1 MTRTAGPYLSSIA
14 AKLRYLY
21 CMSLQLESFPI
32 RGLLKWNSLFVL
44 SLVSGALFSPLM
56 ARAQGAAKPAPD
68 VIVFTN
74 GDQLTGTLERAAG
87 DSFVFKSDIVGE
99 VTVSADKIKEL
110 HAGGKF
116 VALKKDE
123 KITRTSKKPGNITY
137 ADNTITLADEASSN
151 APEAVPVKNLAY
163 LIDSATFNQEVTSNP
178 GIWYGWKGSV
188 SGGITLIESTSY
200 GETFTAAVSL
210 IRAIPTVSFLP
221 PRTRSTVNVLET
233 YGKLTQPTVP
243 QTTPPTPD
251 SVAKTNIFHADAEHD
266 KYFTPR
272 IYGLVGVS
280 FDHNYSQGLNLQ
292 QIYGGGIGWTV
303 IQTPVQEFDVKADVH
318 YERQNFQPPTPSKD
332 LVGSSFTEFYHRTLP
347 AKILFT
353 ETGTF
358 IPAWNDSNAYSAIFA
373 AGLTVPTYK
382 RFSLNLNVL
391 DNYLHEPAIGYK
403 NNSFQ
408 FITAVVY
415 TLK

>member
-1 MTRTAGPYLSSIA
+1 MT
-14 AKLRYLY
+14 
-21 CMSLQLESFPI
+21 LQLEFSPI
-32 RGLLKWNSLFVL
+32 RGLVKLNSLLVL
-44 SLVSGALFSPLM
+44 SLISGVLFQPM
-56 ARAQGAAKPAPD
+56 KAGAQAAAAKPAPD

-74 GDQLTGTLERAAG
+74 GDQLTGTLERATG

-99 VTVSADKIKEL
+99 VTVTADKIKEL

-116 VALKKDE
+116 VALKKNE
-123 KITRTSKKPGNITY
+123 KITRTSKKPAGITY
-137 ADNTITLADEASSN
+137 ADSVISLSDESSSTT
-151 APEAVPVKNLAY
+151 PETVPVKDLAY
-163 LIDSATFNQEVTSNP
+163 LIDSDTYTKEVTSNP
-178 GIWYGWKGSV
+178 GIWYGWHGAV
-188 SGGITLIESTSY
+188 SGGVTLIESTNY
-200 GETFTAAVSL
+200 GETFTAAVNL
-210 IRAIPTVSFLP
+210 IRQIPTVSFLP

-272 IYGLVGVS
+272 VYGLVGLS
-280 FDHNYSQGLNLQ
+280 FDHNYSQGLNFQ
-292 QIYGGGIGWTV
+292 QIYGAGIGWTV
-303 IQTPVQEFDVKADVH
+303 VKTPVQEFDVKADVH
-318 YERQNFQPPTPSKD
+318 YERQSFTPPTPNKD
-332 LVGSSFTEFYHRTLP
+332 LIGSSFTEFYSRALP

-358 IPAWNDSNAYSAIFA
+358 IPAWNDSSAYSAIFG
-373 AGLTVPTYK
+373 AGLTIPTYK
-382 RFSLNLNVL
+382 RFSLNINVL
-391 DNYLHEPAIGYK
+391 DNYLHEPAAGYK

-408 FITAVVY
+408 FVTGVVY